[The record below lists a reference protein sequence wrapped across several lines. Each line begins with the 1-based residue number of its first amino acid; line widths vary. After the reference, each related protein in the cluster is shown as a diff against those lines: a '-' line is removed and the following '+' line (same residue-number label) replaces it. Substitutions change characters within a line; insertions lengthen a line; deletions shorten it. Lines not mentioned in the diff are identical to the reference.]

1 MHASNATEVKYL
13 YKVTYSK
20 VLGLLVNDVCTCDSS
35 LNLVLNID
43 GTGCEIGRVKNNLK
57 IRAYFKISK
66 TSIGFN
72 SSQNYMSYMG

>member
-43 GTGCEIGRVKNNLK
+43 GTGCEIGRVKINLK
-57 IRAYFKISK
+57 VKVRVFLP
-66 TSIGFN
+66 
-72 SSQNYMSYMG
+72 Q